1 MDDEK
6 KEKEKKI
13 ILFILGN
20 SEVGKTSFITKYSK
34 NYFDENY
41 LSTVGV
47 DFIKKDIKL
56 PDGEEINLLLYD
68 TAGQE
73 RYKSISFNLIKNADG
88 VLLMYDITKRA
99 TFDAINNWIEKIKDE
114 KGDNFPLVLIGNK
127 CDLTEERVIPEE
139 EGQKLAENNGFTF
152 IETSCK
158 EGTNIEESIKILVFK
173 IIEKK
178 KLERL
183 KEIEEGEKK
192 SNDENKTTFGL
203 SKNKKHEKKKRN
215 FC

>member
-1 MDDEK
+1 MEDEK
-6 KEKEKKI
+6 KEKEQI

-20 SEVGKTSFITKYSK
+20 SQVGKTSFITKYSK

-56 PDGEEINLLLYD
+56 PDGEEINLSLYD

>member
-1 MDDEK
+1 MEDEK
-6 KEKEKKI
+6 KEKEQI

-20 SEVGKTSFITKYSK
+20 SQVGKTSFITKYDK
-34 NYFDENY
+34 NAFNENY
-41 LSTVGV
+41 ISTVGV
-47 DFIKKDIKL
+47 DFIKRDIKL
-56 PDGEEINLLLYD
+56 PGGEEIRILLYD

-73 RYKSISFNLIKNADG
+73 RYKSISFNLIKKADG
-88 VLLMYDITKRA
+88 VLLMYDITKRV
-99 TFDAINNWIEKIKDE
+99 TFDAISIWIEKIKEE
-114 KGDNFPLVLIGNK
+114 KGDFPLVLIGNK
-127 CDLTEERVIPEE
+127 CDLTEKREIPEE
-139 EGQKLAENNGFTF
+139 EGQKLSENNGFTF

-158 EGTNIEESIKILVFK
+158 DGTNIEESIKILVFK

-192 SNDENKTTFGL
+192 SNDENKAKFEL

>member
-1 MDDEK
+1 MEDEK
-6 KEKEKKI
+6 KEKEQI

-20 SEVGKTSFITKYSK
+20 SQVGKTSFITKYDK
-34 NYFDENY
+34 NAFNENY
-41 LSTVGV
+41 ISTVGV
-47 DFIKKDIKL
+47 DFIKRDIKL
-56 PDGEEINLLLYD
+56 PGGEEIRILLYD

-73 RYKSISFNLIKNADG
+73 RYKSISFNLIKKADG
-88 VLLMYDITKRA
+88 VLLMYDITKRV
-99 TFDAINNWIEKIKDE
+99 TFDAISIWIEKIKEE
-114 KGDNFPLVLIGNK
+114 KGDFPLVLIGNK
-127 CDLTEERVIPEE
+127 CDLTEKREIPEE
-139 EGQKLAENNGFTF
+139 EGQKLSENNGFTF

-158 EGTNIEESIKILVFK
+158 DGTNIEESIKILVFK

-192 SNDENKTTFGL
+192 SNDENKAKFEL
-203 SKNKKHEKKKRN
+203 SKTKKHEKKKRN

>member
-20 SEVGKTSFITKYSK
+20 SEVGKTSFITKYNK
-34 NYFDENY
+34 NTFNESYI
-41 LSTVGV
+41 STVGV

-56 PDGEEINLLLYD
+56 PGGEEIRILLYD

-73 RYKSISFNLIKNADG
+73 RYKSISFNLIKKADG
-88 VLLMYDITKRA
+88 VLLMYDITKRD
-99 TFDAINNWIEKIKDE
+99 TFDAISIWIEKIKE
-114 KGDNFPLVLIGNK
+114 ERGDNFPLVLIGNK
-127 CDLTEERVIPEE
+127 CDLTEKREISEE

-183 KEIEEGEKK
+183 KEIEEAEKK
-192 SNDENKTTFGL
+192 SNDENKAKFEL